1 MSAVY
6 EIAIS
11 IFHGTA
17 GPDPNLAYAILKSD
31 GTSVDWPKTLT
42 SISIAGKGVVNPI
55 TPIARDLYQTA
66 TSATVTGTGTFGQ
79 YLVNGIAAAPWPE
92 GFTGPITIASSSTAT
107 SISTPSSTQATPTP
121 GTSVTS
127 GGTTTS
133 TSNTETVTSNRPTS
147 TPKASSAVSPS
158 SSGIS
163 TGAVAGIAIGCAFV
177 GLVIGLLVAS
187 CLFRRKAAKRVK
199 TLDHAAIHDEL
210 EVYPSGK
217 GAPIND
223 MQLSQFLL
231 EPTPDRD
238 VAQETQSIGALIDQH
253 VESYYHHH
261 PIAGDQRAPASALA
275 DLGFPFSS
283 AASLDAQGATAL
295 CLDPRSR
302 QVGLRHV
309 IMRVLFSSIDVHSSQ
324 GPSMLPAPVASFLRA
339 IPPAE
344 SDRLGDPQANE
355 LALRKWRK
363 LSAFLLHPARSQRT
377 PLPTTGDATVEAQA
391 QELARSLNTFLRF
404 FVDKQHQQ
412 QQVDH
417 LQAVIEECA
426 KLGFMLFSHPCD
438 WAFIFD
444 PDPVRG
450 GVVVVEAGLRKVV
463 VDRDMAPSP
472 TTSSLGAFPQIL
484 VEPVMVAT

>member
-1 MSAVY
+1 MSTVY
-6 EIAIS
+6 EISIS
-11 IFHGTA
+11 TFHGTA
-17 GPDPNLAYAILKSD
+17 GVQDPNLAYAVLKSG
-31 GTSVDWPKTLT
+31 GTSVNWPDTLT
-42 SISIAGKGVVNPI
+42 SISIPGIGPVTSI
-55 TPIARDLYQTA
+55 TTIEKDLYQTKVG
-66 TSATVTGTGTFGQ
+66 ATVTGTGKFGLYQ
-79 YLVNGIAAAPWPE
+79 INGQSAPWPPNY
-92 GFTGPITIASSSTAT
+92 TGPITIAPSTTAT
-107 SISTPSSTQATPTP
+107 SISTPSSTQITPAP

-127 GGTTTS
+127 GETTS
-133 TSNTETVTSNRPTS
+133 TAANTETVTSKRPTS
-147 TPKASSAVSPS
+147 TSKASPS
-158 SSGIS
+158 SSRIS
-163 TGAVAGIAIGCAFV
+163 AGATAGIAIGCAFV
-177 GLVIGLLVAS
+177 GLVIGLFAAF
-187 CLFRRKAAKRVK
+187 CLFKRKGKRSK
-199 TLDHAAIHDEL
+199 TLDSAAIHHEL
-210 EVYPSGK
+210 EVYPSEK

-238 VAQETQSIGALIDQH
+238 IAQETQSIGALIDQH

-309 IMRVLFSSIDVHSSQ
+309 IMRALFSSIDVHSSQ

-339 IPPAE
+339 IPPHE
-344 SDRLGDPQANE
+344 SDRLGDPQANV
-355 LALRKWRK
+355 LALQKWRK

-377 PLPTTGDATVEAQA
+377 PLPTTGDAMVEEQT
-391 QELARSLNTFLRF
+391 QELAESLNTFLRF
-404 FVDKQHQQ
+404 FVDKQYQQ

-426 KLGFMLFSHPCD
+426 KLGYMLFSHPCD
-438 WAFIFD
+438 WAFIFE
-444 PDPVRG
+444 PGPVRG

-463 VDRDMAPSP
+463 DRDMAP
-472 TTSSLGAFPQIL
+472 TSSLGAFPQLL

>member
-11 IFHGTA
+11 VFHGAA
-17 GPDPNLAYAILKSD
+17 GVPDPNLAYAILKSG

-79 YLVNGIAAAPWPE
+79 YLANGIAAPWPA

-127 GGTTTS
+127 GGTTTT

-147 TPKASSAVSPS
+147 TPKAPSAVSPS

-177 GLVIGLLVAS
+177 GLVIGLLAAS
-187 CLFRRKAAKRVK
+187 CLFRRKAAKRGK

-309 IMRVLFSSIDVHSSQ
+309 IMRVLLSSIDVHSSQ

-344 SDRLGDPQANE
+344 SDRLGDPQAATSLGTNHHQPAQFETKAGTISLLSRADNNLAANE

-404 FVDKQHQQ
+404 FVD
-412 QQVDH
+412 
-417 LQAVIEECA
+417 E
-426 KLGFMLFSHPCD
+426 
-438 WAFIFD
+438 
-444 PDPVRG
+444 
-450 GVVVVEAGLRKVV
+450 
-463 VDRDMAPSP
+463 
-472 TTSSLGAFPQIL
+472 
-484 VEPVMVAT
+484 